1 MDWKKLQEM
10 KCPKCGAKISDE
22 HSTMCYQC
30 TRGERGSEATSCD
43 FFVGYERFQKLI
55 NEMMMPKKPKY
66 DPDKVDRSNWE
77 W

>member
-10 KCPKCGAKISDE
+10 KCPSYGHKISDE
-22 HSTMCYQC
+22 GSTLGYRC
-30 TRGERGSEATSCD
+30 THCE
-43 FFVGYERFQKLI
+43 FFVGYEKFQKLI